1 MAECVWQLINGPLDA
16 LTGNCAADNVH
27 TRWDFGGAW
36 EATIL
41 QSAKKDKAYKCN
53 LGYFNEEKRLAVG
66 GDVMY
71 GTDFMRAKPEQKKE
85 ASLRFLE
92 QYMKSVMVADTH
104 AMRSQ
109 DPLV

>member
-1 MAECVWQLINGPLDA
+1 MNDQLDA
-16 LTGNCAADNVH
+16 LTGNRETENVH

-36 EATIL
+36 EAIIL
-41 QSAKKDKAYKCN
+41 RGAKEGNKYKCK
-53 LGYFNEEKRLAVG
+53 LGDFDEEKRLAFG

-71 GTDFMRAKPEQKKE
+71 GTDFMCAKPEQNKA

-92 QYMKSVMVADTH
+92 QYMKHVMVADTH

>member
-1 MAECVWQLINGPLDA
+1 MPKNDPLSE
-16 LTGNCAADNVH
+16 LQNNCAVEHVH
-27 TRWDFGGAW
+27 IRWDFGGAW
-36 EATIL
+36 EAIVL
-41 QSAKKDKAYKCN
+41 QGAKEGKKYRRKLAY
-53 LGYFNEEKRLAVG
+53 FDEEKWVADG

-71 GTDFMRAKPEQKKE
+71 GTDFMCAKPEQKKE

-92 QYMKSVMVADTH
+92 QYMKYVMVADTH